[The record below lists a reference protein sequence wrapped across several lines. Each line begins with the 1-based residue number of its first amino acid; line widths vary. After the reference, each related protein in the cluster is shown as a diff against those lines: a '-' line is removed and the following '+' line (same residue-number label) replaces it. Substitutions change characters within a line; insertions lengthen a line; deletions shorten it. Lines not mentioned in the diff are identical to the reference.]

1 MKTQKLLIALI
12 LVLGVVCCSCSSYH
26 QTCSP
31 LSPRYYYCIA
41 GDSANSVP
49 VPHPN
54 FATTGPS
61 PSQKQASEKTEWLNS
76 IISYNSIIPVVVIL
90 FSSPD

>member
-1 MKTQKLLIALI
+1 MKTQKLFIALI
-12 LVLGVVCCSCSSYH
+12 LVLGVVCSSCSSYY
-26 QTCSP
+26 QTCTP

-41 GDSANSVP
+41 GDSTNSVP

-61 PSQKQASEKTEWLNS
+61 PSQKQASEKTEWVNS
-76 IISYNSIIPVVVIL
+76 IISRSSIIPVVLIL
-90 FSSPD
+90 FSSPN